1 MRFPLGLRL
10 VFVMLAALA
19 VGGCSRILQA
29 SPEPTPMDFPS
40 MAGELARQGIVIG
53 QYASGDDGCHDSTLT
68 ATAIGFDASGPG
80 VTTPIRLRVYIFAD
94 GAAFD
99 RRRADV
105 DACAAKWATDPGTME
120 FVDASPF
127 VLVGQGP
134 WPEAFKSALR
144 AAMTAAA
151 GNGG

>member
-1 MRFPLGLRL
+1 MRSSIRLRL
-10 VFVMLAALA
+10 LLVVLAALA
-19 VGGCSRILQA
+19 VAGCGRILQG

-40 MAGELARQGIVIG
+40 MAGALAKQGVAVAN
-53 QYASGDDGCHDSTLT
+53 YASGDDGCHDRTLT
-68 ATAIGFDASGPG
+68 ATAIGFDATGPG
-80 VTTPIRLRVYIFAD
+80 VSTPVRLRVYIFAD

-105 DACAAKWATDPGTME
+105 DACATKWATDPGSME

-134 WPEAFKSALR
+134 WPEPFKSALR
-144 AAMTAAA
+144 AAMIEAA